1 MTILCGQVHL
11 DREQAMAILKEL
23 VAMDLVEPSFVHIS
37 EMITNHY
44 QIQIKSDYNREK
56 IEEHAKKQ
64 GLIIKEDKERKYL
77 MIFKP

>member
-1 MTILCGQVHL
+1 M
-11 DREQAMAILKEL
+11 DREQAMAMLKEL

-37 EMITNHY
+37 ERIPNHY
-44 QIQIKSDYNREK
+44 QIQIKCDYNREK

-77 MIFKP
+77 VVFKL

>member
-1 MTILCGQVHL
+1 
-11 DREQAMAILKEL
+11 MAILKEL

-37 EMITNHY
+37 ERITNHY